1 MGRAREST
9 LGKKLGRG
17 IGGRRFE
24 CQVPLVRGGEDMSE
38 VPDEL
43 RYTKEHEW
51 IRIEGDNV
59 VIGVTDYA
67 QDALTDVVWVELPE
81 IGSVVGSMESFASVE
96 SVKSVSEIYAPVSGE
111 VLEVNDSLEDSPEQ
125 INEDP
130 YGNGWICKM
139 AISDPAELVDLLDGA
154 TYRSL
159 IEE

>member
-1 MGRAREST
+1 
-9 LGKKLGRG
+9 
-17 IGGRRFE
+17 
-24 CQVPLVRGGEDMSE
+24 MSE

-43 RYTKEHEW
+43 LYTKEHEW
-51 IRIEGDNV
+51 IRIEEDSV

-81 IGSVVGSMESFASVE
+81 IGAVVGSMESFASVE
-96 SVKSVSEIYAPVSGE
+96 SVKSVSEIYAPISGE
-111 VLEVNDSLEDSPEQ
+111 VTEVNESLEDSPEQ

-139 AISDPAELVDLLDGA
+139 SISNASELENLLDGA

>member
-1 MGRAREST
+1 
-9 LGKKLGRG
+9 
-17 IGGRRFE
+17 
-24 CQVPLVRGGEDMSE
+24 MSE

-51 IRIEGDNV
+51 IRIEGDSV
-59 VIGVTDYA
+59 TIGVTDYA

-81 IGSVVGSMESFASVE
+81 IGAVVQSMESFASVE
-96 SVKSVSEIYAPVSGE
+96 SVKSVSEIYAPVGGE
-111 VLEVNDSLEDSPEQ
+111 VIEVNDSLEDSPEQ

-139 AISDPAELVDLLDGA
+139 SIADASELENLLDGA
-154 TYRSL
+154 TYRGL

>member
-1 MGRAREST
+1 M
-9 LGKKLGRG
+9 
-17 IGGRRFE
+17 
-24 CQVPLVRGGEDMSE
+24 RGGEDMSE
-38 VPDEL
+38 APDEL

-59 VIGVTDYA
+59 VIRVTDYA

-81 IGSVVGSMESFASVE
+81 IGFVVGSMESFASVE

-139 AISDPAELVDLLDGA
+139 AISDPAELGDLLDGA

>member
-1 MGRAREST
+1 
-9 LGKKLGRG
+9 
-17 IGGRRFE
+17 
-24 CQVPLVRGGEDMSE
+24 MSE
-38 VPDEL
+38 VPGEL

-111 VLEVNDSLEDSPEQ
+111 VLEVNGSLEDSPEQ

-139 AISDPAELVDLLDGA
+139 AVSDPAELGDLLDGA